1 MPGPA
6 ESARLLLLMAK
17 QPRPGSS
24 KTRLS
29 PPLTEKEA
37 ADLYLA
43 FLQDKVAQMRAV
55 PDVRPAIAY
64 TPAEG
69 RGFFEELAPAFDLVK
84 QQGESL
90 GDRLVSVFE
99 WAFGQG
105 AAQVMAIDGDTP
117 TLPPDY
123 LRRGFDLL
131 EDPATDIILG
141 PSTDG
146 GYYAIGMK
154 EPHPSL
160 FQVTMS
166 TPSVARDTLARAEA
180 AGLQTYC
187 LPAWRDVDRPEDLER
202 LAARLRED
210 VGGPDFA
217 APATRQFLSGG
228 LVRLSSSD

>member
-6 ESARLLLLMAK
+6 DPGGLLVLMAK
-17 QPRPGSS
+17 LPQPASS

-37 ADLYLA
+37 AELYHA

-55 PDVRPAIAY
+55 ADVRPAIAY

-69 RGFFEELAPAFDLVK
+69 RGFFEELAPDFDLIK
-84 QQGESL
+84 QKGETLS
-90 GDRLVSVFE
+90 DRLVNVFA
-99 WAFGQG
+99 WAFGEG
-105 AAQVMAIDGDTP
+105 AAHVMAIDGDTP
-117 TLPPDY
+117 TLPPAY
-123 LRRGFDLL
+123 LQRGFEAL
-131 EDPATDIILG
+131 EDPATDVILG

-166 TPSVARDTLARAEA
+166 TPTVAQDTLARAKT
-180 AGLQTYC
+180 AGLRTSC
-187 LPAWRDVDRPEDLER
+187 LPEWRDVDRPEDLRR
-202 LAARLRED
+202 LAASLREEAS
-210 VGGPDFA
+210 GEAFA
-217 APATRQFLSGG
+217 APATRRLLARG
-228 LVRLSSSD
+228 LAGFPRPD